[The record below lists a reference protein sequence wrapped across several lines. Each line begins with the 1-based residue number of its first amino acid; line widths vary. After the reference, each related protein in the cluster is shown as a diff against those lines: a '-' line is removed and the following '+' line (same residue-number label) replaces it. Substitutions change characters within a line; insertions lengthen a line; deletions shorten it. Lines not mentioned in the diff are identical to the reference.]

1 MKKIFIILFLFIASY
16 SYGQSFK
23 LIHEGKLVSS
33 GDSVKVNDVAIGV
46 SSSFYFDIV
55 NASENMVDMQV
66 ARQRI
71 VMLGNSIEEFCL
83 MSCYPHTQDTSDIVT
98 MNSNDTIKED
108 PNNPAA
114 INFHVNFEPN
124 ITGTAVTK
132 YTIRNINDDSDYL
145 SFYLVINAGH
155 NSIVQAKPS
164 VSLLNAFPN
173 PASSKVTIQ
182 YNVKS
187 ANTNDLKLVIKN
199 LMGAAVSVIPL
210 SQAVDQIPLDINHL
224 RSGLYLYSIESN
236 GVTLL
241 TKKLSV
247 K

>member
-1 MKKIFIILFLFIASY
+1 MKKIFTILFLFIASY

-23 LIHEGKLVSS
+23 LIHEGNLVSS
-33 GDSVKVNDVAIGV
+33 GDSVKVNDVMLGV

-55 NASENMVDMQV
+55 NASENVVSMQI

-71 VMLGNSIEEFCL
+71 ALLGNSIEEFCL
-83 MSCYPHTQDTSDIVT
+83 TSCYPHTQDTSEIVT
-98 MNSNDTIKED
+98 INSNDTIKEN

-114 INFHVNFEPN
+114 ISFHVNFEPDV
-124 ITGTAVTK
+124 TGTAVTR
-132 YTIRNINDDSDYL
+132 YTIMNINDDSDYL
-145 SFYLVINAGH
+145 SFYLIINAGH

-173 PASSKVTIQ
+173 PASSRVTIQ

-187 ANTNDLKLVIKN
+187 ANTDNLKLVIKN

-210 SQAVDQIPLDINHL
+210 PQAADQISLDINHL